1 MLYDKNGRQIATAGE
16 LAQMLGLD
24 PSNIRNWKRAGELK
38 PIVESSRRVYY
49 HVERVLELNAE
60 KIERRRK
67 RGGAPR
73 KGTAA

>member
-1 MLYDKNGRQIATAGE
+1 MLYDKKGRQIATAGE
-16 LAQMLGLD
+16 LADMIGLD
-24 PSNIRNWKRAGELK
+24 PSNIRNWARNGELEQ
-38 PIVESSRRVYY
+38 IVESSRRVYY
-49 HVERVLELNAE
+49 YVDKVLDLNAE